1 MESKI
6 KQYYGND
13 DGDSCDVAGHMD
25 LSSFIIK
32 NQSECLNESDQ
43 HPFTNCQN
51 TSGSYLES
59 DCDEQLIISVTFSQ
73 SVKIHSLKIKGP
85 QDQGPK
91 IVKLFINQPR
101 TMDFDLAEASAPVQE
116 LE

>member
-1 MESKI
+1 METKI

-13 DGDSCDVAGHMD
+13 EGDSCDVAGHMD

-32 NQSECLNESDQ
+32 NQCECLNESDQ
-43 HPFTNCQN
+43 HPFTNSQN

-85 QDQGPK
+85 SDQGPK

-101 TMDFDLAEASAPVQE
+101 TLDFDLAEASAAVQE